1 VRSTRRI
8 GSGLG
13 KVTLGGEFKKQL
25 VSLMD
30 TLNSTE
36 PHFVRCMK
44 PNMEKVGK
52 KFDSHV
58 MLSQLRYAGL
68 VEVCRIRQLG
78 FPYRMV
84 FQRFLSLY
92 TLLAPNGGG
101 SPQQLLGAI
110 VEKGILTPDEFAIGT
125 TKVFLK
131 HLSLQKLNAGRDSA
145 LKGVVASIQKI
156 IRGKL
161 MRLRFANMKKIL
173 SNLQTAMQNSTGSVN
188 VQQLEEALANSVE
201 LPHQG
206 AHFPLVKEGRSLF
219 RKVNEEI
226 KIKALLEEAMSNRV
240 MKALEAAIDTA
251 NSLQK
256 PHKLQGLADVIK
268 KAMASVNDMK
278 RDKIHL
284 DKVPALIKSGNL
296 EDLQQWMEVAVQ
308 LNLGN
313 TDGARSIEVI
323 IARVCDER
331 DVMDELVIAA
341 DAKDLPTLSAV
352 LIRVAEMGL
361 ENAVVTKAKKT
372 QQVLESIN
380 TGLTALTTAL
390 ETRHLQSIKDGV
402 NKAKECGV
410 TSDNSLL
417 KKATYVVDMM
427 ESVAFVESKLKV
439 ALNGQN
445 IDELTK
451 LIAQGEQALTL
462 AKEHNFEVEIVSMS
476 SAISLVDALNRQL
489 KVIILM
495 LI

>member
-1 VRSTRRI
+1 
-8 GSGLG
+8 
-13 KVTLGGEFKKQL
+13 
-25 VSLMD
+25 
-30 TLNSTE
+30 
-36 PHFVRCMK
+36 
-44 PNMEKVGK
+44 
-52 KFDSHV
+52 
-58 MLSQLRYAGL
+58 
-68 VEVCRIRQLG
+68 
-78 FPYRMV
+78 
-84 FQRFLSLY
+84 
-92 TLLAPNGGG
+92 
-101 SPQQLLGAI
+101 
-110 VEKGILTPDEFAIGT
+110 
-125 TKVFLK
+125 
-131 HLSLQKLNAGRDSA
+131 
-145 LKGVVASIQKI
+145 
-156 IRGKL
+156 
-161 MRLRFANMKKIL
+161 
-173 SNLQTAMQNSTGSVN
+173 
-188 VQQLEEALANSVE
+188 
-201 LPHQG
+201 
-206 AHFPLVKEGRSLF
+206 
-219 RKVNEEI
+219 VNEEI